1 MGAGSVLE
9 RRGGGEQTTLL
20 PWRRGARE
28 GGDDFG
34 WAVVL
39 VGVGRQA
46 KWAKLGPKRQAGLAD
61 WWAAKETSG

>member
-1 MGAGSVLE
+1 MQGEVTGWAPVRFWRGEEAASRRLCFLGAEEHG
-9 RRGGGEQTTLL
+9 R
-20 PWRRGARE
+20 
-28 GGDDFG
+28 
-34 WAVVL
+34 AVVL